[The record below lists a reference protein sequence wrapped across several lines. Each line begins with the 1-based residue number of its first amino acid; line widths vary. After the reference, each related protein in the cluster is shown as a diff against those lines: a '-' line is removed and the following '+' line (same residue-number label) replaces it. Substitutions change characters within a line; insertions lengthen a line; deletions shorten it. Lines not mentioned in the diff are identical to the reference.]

1 MNHEITE
8 KLVVVIACYAA
19 LAFVGSRRW
28 IRPAEAI
35 VVGAAM
41 IFWAVA
47 WLTATLI
54 KVTVPIYGPG
64 WRPALVAIAMTI
76 PMALAMAVGLW
87 FVIRRMKRDASAPP
101 PASTNSRSRKRTKGA
116 K

>member
-8 KLVVVIACYAA
+8 KLVVIIACYAA
-19 LAFVGSRRW
+19 LAFVGTRRW

-41 IFWAVA
+41 IFWAIA

-64 WRPALVAIAMTI
+64 WRPALVAIVMTI

-87 FVIRRMKRDASAPP
+87 FLVRRMKRPASSAP
-101 PASTNSRSRKRTKGA
+101 ASPQKSRRKRNDR
-116 K
+116 